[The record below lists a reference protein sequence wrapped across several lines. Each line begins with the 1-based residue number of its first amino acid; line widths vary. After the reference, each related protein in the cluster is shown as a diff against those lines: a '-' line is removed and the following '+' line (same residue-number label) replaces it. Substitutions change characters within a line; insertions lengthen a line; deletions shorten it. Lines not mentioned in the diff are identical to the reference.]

1 MGPPGLGRHPRS
13 ESAIACLYVISYDL
27 RKPGRNYQTLWDAL
41 RQMQARRVLE
51 SVWVATLAA
60 TGQGQAIFNT
70 LNPHT
75 DVNDG
80 LIVFEK
86 LDKQDCSKN
95 LKP

>member
-1 MGPPGLGRHPRS
+1 
-13 ESAIACLYVISYDL
+13 
-27 RKPGRNYQTLWDAL
+27 
-41 RQMQARRVLE
+41 MQARRVLE